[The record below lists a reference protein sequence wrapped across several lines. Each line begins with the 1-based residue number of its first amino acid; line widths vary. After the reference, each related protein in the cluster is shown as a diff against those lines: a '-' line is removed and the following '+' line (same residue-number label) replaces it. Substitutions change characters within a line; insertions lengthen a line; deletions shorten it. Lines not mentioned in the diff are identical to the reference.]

1 MGTKE
6 IWRVVMAD
14 GAVKELT
21 PLFTAQP
28 HTNPPRYGYGQYS
41 YPSIRALIVAI
52 AGDPQHMWDVQEIL
66 APGEPTRAELLA
78 TAAGVAERVR
88 EAAVEACAA
97 RRVRCFDAERDAID
111 DCEDAIRAMDLAPAY
126 RSER

>member
-52 AGDPQHMWDVQEIL
+52 AGDPQHMWDVQEIV
-66 APGEPTRAELLA
+66 APGELTRAEL
-78 TAAGVAERVR
+78 TNRVR
-88 EAAVEACAA
+88 AVLEREGCECGGD
-97 RRVRCFDAERDAID
+97 RSDDEYDNGERCLVCRVSVIVGGG
-111 DCEDAIRAMDLAPAY
+111 
-126 RSER
+126 